1 MSRYYVKS
9 ILSGAVTVVVAR
21 NVYDSVIK
29 GSKYFSEPNSAN
41 VPVRVL
47 S

>member
-21 NVYDSVIK
+21 NVYDAVKK
-29 GSKYFSEPNSAN
+29 GSKYFSEPNRPN